1 MGRLALESHGV
12 ECDGLMMSQTQLL
25 VAITVLIVVEI
36 NHLKWIW
43 WTQWQC
49 RACGVKNRDCGC
61 TDKWKWMV
69 WF

>member
-1 MGRLALESHGV
+1 MALEPTGS
-12 ECDGLMMSQTQLL
+12 ECDLLRVSQTQLL
-25 VAITVLIVVEI
+25 VAIAVLIVVEI

-49 RACGVKNRDCGC
+49 RTCGVKNRDCDC
-61 TDKWKWMV
+61 SDKWKWMV

>member
-1 MGRLALESHGV
+1 
-12 ECDGLMMSQTQLL
+12 MSRTQLL
-25 VAITVLIVVEI
+25 VAIVILIVVEI

-43 WTQWQC
+43 WTQWEC
-49 RACGVKNRDCGC
+49 RTCKAKNRDCPC

>member
-1 MGRLALESHGV
+1 MGRLALEHVGS
-12 ECDGLMMSQTQLL
+12 ECDLLRVSQTQLL
-25 VAITVLIVVEI
+25 VAIAVLIVVEI

-49 RACGVKNRDCGC
+49 RTCNAKNRDCPC
-61 TDKWKWMV
+61 SDKWKWMV

>member
-1 MGRLALESHGV
+1 MN
-12 ECDGLMMSQTQLL
+12 QTQLL

-36 NHLKWIW
+36 NHLQWIW

-49 RACGVKNRDCGC
+49 RTCKAKNRDCPC
-61 TDKWKWMV
+61 SDKWKWMV